1 MSGLLNLVAAVLA
14 LAVADAGHHGY
25 YNNHGYYSKPAA
37 PAPMVRAVADPT
49 MSIAE
54 LVVGDAR
61 FSTLLAAVQ
70 AAELV
75 DVLAGE
81 GTFTVFAPTN
91 DAFAKVPSDALTALL
106 ADKDALTKV
115 LTRHVLG
122 TQILAEDIPLGKT
135 VVPTLAEEDIT
146 VTNDC
151 RGVTINSSAGEST
164 VILTNV
170 MATNGV
176 VHAVDTV
183 F

>member
-1 MSGLLNLVAAVLA
+1 MSSGLLNLVVAVLA
-14 LAVADAGHHGY
+14 VGVTDAGHHRY
-25 YNNHGYYSKPAA
+25 YKNHGYSMPAA
-37 PAPMVRAVADPT
+37 PAPMVRAAPPT
-49 MSIAE
+49 QSIAE

-122 TQILAEDIPLGKT
+122 SQILAEDIPLGKT